1 MLLEEIKNTD
11 CAFFDSHAHYYDERF
26 YGEENPDGADALLS
40 ALFDK
45 GLLGAVNVSSSY
57 PAALKVVEQAKK
69 FDKMYAAVGVHPE
82 DLVSDG
88 MNYIEQIEKI
98 RSLAEKRDE
107 NKIVAIGEIGLDYYW
122 RQDNKDEQKDCFERQ
137 LSLAEELSMPVII
150 HDREAHGDCFETVLR
165 HPDVKGVFHSYS
177 GSAEMAVE
185 LIKRGWYISFSG
197 VVSFK
202 NAVKIKEV
210 AASVPNDR
218 ILIETDAP
226 YLAPHPF
233 RGKINHSGRL
243 FYTASAL
250 ALERGVDVKIISEL
264 TYRNAKALFGV

>member
-250 ALERGVDVKIISEL
+250 ALERGVDVKTISEL